1 MQQFVL
7 FAAFVLRDAITPI
20 VAFSYGAGSRR
31 RINDGIRWGLIYTT
45 VIMAAG
51 IIIVEA
57 AAQPLSVMFGL
68 SGETARLFMG
78 AARIATA
85 AFIFAGVNVALQGV
99 FQALGGG
106 IESLVISVCRQLIFV
121 LPPAL
126 LIANNAAENAAA
138 AWQVWTVF
146 PAAELLTAVI
156 ALFMLR
162 GIRKRRLAGFSD

>member
-1 MQQFVL
+1 ML
-7 FAAFVLRDAITPI
+7 FAAFGLRDAITPI

-31 RINDGIRWGLIYTT
+31 RINNGIRSGLIYTT

-138 AWQVWTVF
+138 WQVWAVF
-146 PAAELLTAVI
+146 PAAELLTAAI